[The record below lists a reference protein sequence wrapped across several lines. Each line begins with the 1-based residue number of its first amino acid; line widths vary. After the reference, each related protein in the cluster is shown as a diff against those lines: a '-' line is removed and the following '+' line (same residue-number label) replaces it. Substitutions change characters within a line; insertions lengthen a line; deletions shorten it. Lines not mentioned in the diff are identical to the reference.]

1 MKTLGQQHVKLKLP
15 KGPKLPKPPKY
26 KTAKSMRRYKR
37 NLMKGSVMAT
47 MFGAENNPSKK
58 Y

>member
-1 MKTLGQQHVKLKLP
+1 MKTLEQEYVKLKLP
-15 KGPKLPKPPKY
+15 KGPKLPKAPKY

-37 NLMKGSVMAT
+37 SLMKGSVMAT
-47 MFGAENNPSKK
+47 TFGAENNPGKK